1 MLVRLGVVA
10 CLFWLHFAY
19 ATTLKI
25 INIVPFGSSSVK
37 ILFNQEVKK
46 FKEVSLKNFKSYLE
60 LEAILTI
67 PKKHY
72 QFSKQSSITIAQFSP
87 KLARVV
93 ISHAPKMTYE
103 VKILKDKLYVSI
115 VEKKPLVRHQ
125 MAPKPPKHHAL
136 KHPTPKPAP
145 KSIKKEAKEKTPIK
159 HAHSKHAHSPL
170 NERSA
175 KKEIPKKEIPKKE
188 ILKKEILK
196 KEILKKE
203 IPKKE
208 ILKKEIP
215 KKEILK
221 KEIPKKE
228 IPKKEILKKEILKK
242 EILKKEILKKEIP
255 KKEILKKEIPKK
267 EILKKEIPKK
277 EIPKKEILKKEIP
290 KKEILKK
297 EILKK
302 EILKKEIPK
311 KEILKKEIPKKE
323 AENESK
329 NQVFIAEKN
338 DTFIKTKRK
347 KHKKIVLDA
356 GHGGKDCGA
365 MSANLVCEKDIVLEV
380 VKFLHKELKKRG
392 YSVLLTR
399 DKDIYID
406 LVGRT
411 ELANRKSADLFISV
425 HANSIPKHSTSNAHG
440 IETYFLSTARSER
453 ARKVAEQENKDDV
466 NLMDYFSKSLL
477 LNSLNT
483 QRLIVS
489 NKLAIDVQYGMLQS
503 IRKNYPDV
511 VDGGVR
517 EGPFWVLAGALM
529 PSILIEIGYNSHAI
543 ESKRIQSKPYQKILA
558 KGIADG
564 IDSFFSKND

>member
-37 ILFNQEVKK
+37 ISFNQEIKK
-46 FKEVSLKNFKSYLE
+46 LKEVSLKNFKSYLE

-93 ISHAPKMTYE
+93 ISHASKMTYE

-115 VEKKPLVRHQ
+115 VEKKPLIRHKI
-125 MAPKPPKHHAL
+125 APKPPKHQTL
-136 KHPTPKPAP
+136 KHPTPKPTP
-145 KSIKKEAKEKTPIK
+145 KSIKKEAKEKTPTK

-188 ILKKEILK
+188 I
-196 KEILKKE
+196 
-203 IPKKE
+203 
-208 ILKKEIP
+208 
-215 KKEILK
+215 
-221 KEIPKKE
+221 
-228 IPKKEILKKEILKK
+228 
-242 EILKKEILKKEIP
+242 
-255 KKEILKKEIPKK
+255 
-267 EILKKEIPKK
+267 
-277 EIPKKEILKKEIP
+277 
-290 KKEILKK
+290 
-297 EILKK
+297 
-302 EILKKEIPK
+302 
-311 KEILKKEIPKKE
+311 PKKE

-338 DTFIKTKRK
+338 DAFIKTKRK

-380 VKFLHKELKKRG
+380 VKFLYKELKTRG

-406 LVGRT
+406 LVART
-411 ELANRKSADLFISV
+411 ELANKKSADLFISV
-425 HANSIPKHSTSNAHG
+425 HANSIPKRSTSNAHG

-503 IRKNYPDV
+503 VRKNYPDV

>member
-1 MLVRLGVVA
+1 MRLGVVA

-37 ILFNQEVKK
+37 ISFNQEIKK

-125 MAPKPPKHHAL
+125 MAPKPPKHQTL
-136 KHPTPKPAP
+136 KHPTPKP
-145 KSIKKEAKEKTPIK
+145 IKKEAKEAKEKTPIK
-159 HAHSKHAHSPL
+159 HAHSKHAHSQW

-175 KKEIPKKEIPKKE
+175 
-188 ILKKEILK
+188 
-196 KEILKKE
+196 
-203 IPKKE
+203 
-208 ILKKEIP
+208 
-215 KKEILK
+215 
-221 KEIPKKE
+221 
-228 IPKKEILKKEILKK
+228 
-242 EILKKEILKKEIP
+242 
-255 KKEILKKEIPKK
+255 
-267 EILKKEIPKK
+267 
-277 EIPKKEILKKEIP
+277 
-290 KKEILKK
+290 
-297 EILKK
+297 
-302 EILKKEIPK
+302 
-311 KEILKKEIPKKE
+311 KKEIPKKE

-338 DTFIKTKRK
+338 DAFIKTKRK

-406 LVGRT
+406 LVART

-425 HANSIPKHSTSNAHG
+425 HANSIPKRSTSNAHG

-453 ARKVAEQENKDDV
+453 ARKVAEQENKDNV

>member
-10 CLFWLHFAY
+10 CLLWLHFAY

-37 ILFNQEVKK
+37 ISFNQEVKK
-46 FKEVSLKNFKSYLE
+46 FKEVPLKNFKSYLE

-103 VKILKDKLYVSI
+103 VKILKDKIYVSI
-115 VEKKPLVRHQ
+115 VEKKPLSRHQ
-125 MAPKPPKHHAL
+125 MTPKPPKHHAL
-136 KHPTPKPAP
+136 KHQTLKPAP
-145 KSIKKEAKEKTPIK
+145 KPIKKEAKKSQETKEKTPTK

-170 NERSA
+170 NERST
-175 KKEIPKKEIPKKE
+175 
-188 ILKKEILK
+188 
-196 KEILKKE
+196 
-203 IPKKE
+203 
-208 ILKKEIP
+208 
-215 KKEILK
+215 
-221 KEIPKKE
+221 
-228 IPKKEILKKEILKK
+228 
-242 EILKKEILKKEIP
+242 
-255 KKEILKKEIPKK
+255 
-267 EILKKEIPKK
+267 
-277 EIPKKEILKKEIP
+277 
-290 KKEILKK
+290 
-297 EILKK
+297 
-302 EILKKEIPK
+302 
-311 KEILKKEIPKKE
+311 KKEIPKKE

-406 LVGRT
+406 LVART
-411 ELANRKSADLFISV
+411 ELANKKGADLFISV

-503 IRKNYPDV
+503 VRKNYPDV

>member
-10 CLFWLHFAY
+10 CLFWLHFAC

-25 INIVPFGSSSVK
+25 TNIVPFGSSSVK
-37 ILFNQEVKK
+37 VVFNQEIKK

-60 LEAILTI
+60 LEAVLTI

-93 ISHAPKMTYE
+93 ISHASKMTYE

-125 MAPKPPKHHAL
+125 MVPKPPKHYAL
-136 KHPTPKPAP
+136 KHHTPKSTP
-145 KSIKKEAKEKTPIK
+145 KSIKKEAKEKTPTK
-159 HAHSKHAHSPL
+159 HVRSKHTHYQL

-175 KKEIPKKEIPKKE
+175 
-188 ILKKEILK
+188 
-196 KEILKKE
+196 
-203 IPKKE
+203 
-208 ILKKEIP
+208 
-215 KKEILK
+215 
-221 KEIPKKE
+221 
-228 IPKKEILKKEILKK
+228 
-242 EILKKEILKKEIP
+242 
-255 KKEILKKEIPKK
+255 
-267 EILKKEIPKK
+267 
-277 EIPKKEILKKEIP
+277 
-290 KKEILKK
+290 
-297 EILKK
+297 
-302 EILKKEIPK
+302 
-311 KEILKKEIPKKE
+311 KKEIPKKE

-338 DTFIKTKRK
+338 DAFIKTKRK

-411 ELANRKSADLFISV
+411 ELANKKSADLFISV
-425 HANSIPKHSTSNAHG
+425 HANSIPKRSTSNAHG

>member
-10 CLFWLHFAY
+10 CLLWLHFAY

-25 INIVPFGSSSVK
+25 TNIVPFGSSSVK
-37 ILFNQEVKK
+37 MVFNQEIKK
-46 FKEVSLKNFKSYLE
+46 FKEVPLKNFKSYLE

-72 QFSKQSSITIAQFSP
+72 QFSKQSFITIAQFSP

-93 ISHAPKMTYE
+93 IGYAPKMTYE

-115 VEKKPLVRHQ
+115 VEKKPLIRHQ
-125 MAPKPPKHHAL
+125 MVLKPPKHHAL
-136 KHPTPKPAP
+136 KHTTPKPTPKP
-145 KSIKKEAKEKTPIK
+145 IKKETKEAKETKEKTPTK
-159 HAHSKHAHSPL
+159 HAHSKQTRSPL
-170 NERSA
+170 NERST
-175 KKEIPKKEIPKKE
+175 
-188 ILKKEILK
+188 
-196 KEILKKE
+196 
-203 IPKKE
+203 
-208 ILKKEIP
+208 
-215 KKEILK
+215 
-221 KEIPKKE
+221 
-228 IPKKEILKKEILKK
+228 
-242 EILKKEILKKEIP
+242 
-255 KKEILKKEIPKK
+255 
-267 EILKKEIPKK
+267 
-277 EIPKKEILKKEIP
+277 
-290 KKEILKK
+290 
-297 EILKK
+297 
-302 EILKKEIPK
+302 
-311 KEILKKEIPKKE
+311 KKEIPKKE

-406 LVGRT
+406 LVART
-411 ELANRKSADLFISV
+411 ELANKKGADLFISV
-425 HANSIPKHSTSNAHG
+425 HANSIPKRSTSNAHG

-466 NLMDYFSKSLL
+466 NLMDYFSKSLF

-503 IRKNYPDV
+503 VRKNYPDV

>member
-1 MLVRLGVVA
+1 M
-10 CLFWLHFAY
+10 HFAY

-37 ILFNQEVKK
+37 ISFNQEIKK

-87 KLARVV
+87 TLARVV

-115 VEKKPLVRHQ
+115 VEKKPLTRHQ
-125 MAPKPPKHHAL
+125 MAPKHQTPKHQAP
-136 KHPTPKPAP
+136 KHQTPKHQAPKPAP
-145 KSIKKEAKEKTPIK
+145 KPIKKEVKEIKEKTPTK
-159 HAHSKHAHSPL
+159 HAHSKHVHSQW

-188 ILKKEILK
+188 I
-196 KEILKKE
+196 
-203 IPKKE
+203 
-208 ILKKEIP
+208 
-215 KKEILK
+215 
-221 KEIPKKE
+221 PKKE
-228 IPKKEILKKEILKK
+228 IP
-242 EILKKEILKKEIP
+242 
-255 KKEILKKEIPKK
+255 
-267 EILKKEIPKK
+267 
-277 EIPKKEILKKEIP
+277 
-290 KKEILKK
+290 
-297 EILKK
+297 
-302 EILKKEIPK
+302 
-311 KEILKKEIPKKE
+311 KKEIPKKE

-338 DTFIKTKRK
+338 DAFIKTKRK

-406 LVGRT
+406 LVART
-411 ELANRKSADLFISV
+411 ELANKKSADLFISV
-425 HANSIPKHSTSNAHG
+425 HANSIPKRSTSNAHG

-466 NLMDYFSKSLL
+466 NLMDYFSKSLF

-503 IRKNYPDV
+503 VRKNYPDV

>member
-25 INIVPFGSSSVK
+25 ISIVPFGSSSVK
-37 ILFNQEVKK
+37 ILFNQEIKK

-72 QFSKQSSITIAQFSP
+72 QFSKQSFITIAQFSP

-93 ISHAPKMTYE
+93 IGYAPNMTYE

-115 VEKKPLVRHQ
+115 VEKKPLIRHQ
-125 MAPKPPKHHAL
+125 MALKPPKHHAL
-136 KHPTPKPAP
+136 KHTTPKPAHKP
-145 KSIKKEAKEKTPIK
+145 IKKEAKKVKEKTPTK
-159 HAHSKHAHSPL
+159 HAHSKHTHSPL
-170 NERSA
+170 NERST
-175 KKEIPKKEIPKKE
+175 KKEIP
-188 ILKKEILK
+188 
-196 KEILKKE
+196 
-203 IPKKE
+203 
-208 ILKKEIP
+208 
-215 KKEILK
+215 
-221 KEIPKKE
+221 
-228 IPKKEILKKEILKK
+228 
-242 EILKKEILKKEIP
+242 
-255 KKEILKKEIPKK
+255 
-267 EILKKEIPKK
+267 
-277 EIPKKEILKKEIP
+277 
-290 KKEILKK
+290 
-297 EILKK
+297 
-302 EILKKEIPK
+302 
-311 KEILKKEIPKKE
+311 KKEIPKKE

-338 DTFIKTKRK
+338 DAFIKTKRK

-406 LVGRT
+406 LVART

-466 NLMDYFSKSLL
+466 NLMDYFSKSLF

>member
-25 INIVPFGSSSVK
+25 TNIVPFGSSNVK

-46 FKEVSLKNFKSYLE
+46 FKEVPLKNFKSYLE

-115 VEKKPLVRHQ
+115 VEKKPLIRHQ
-125 MAPKPPKHHAL
+125 MALKPPKHHAF
-136 KHPTPKPAP
+136 KHTTPKPTPKP
-145 KSIKKEAKEKTPIK
+145 IKKEAKKSKDTKEKTPIK

-175 KKEIPKKEIPKKE
+175 KKEIPKKE
-188 ILKKEILK
+188 
-196 KEILKKE
+196 
-203 IPKKE
+203 
-208 ILKKEIP
+208 
-215 KKEILK
+215 
-221 KEIPKKE
+221 
-228 IPKKEILKKEILKK
+228 
-242 EILKKEILKKEIP
+242 
-255 KKEILKKEIPKK
+255 
-267 EILKKEIPKK
+267 
-277 EIPKKEILKKEIP
+277 
-290 KKEILKK
+290 
-297 EILKK
+297 
-302 EILKKEIPK
+302 
-311 KEILKKEIPKKE
+311 

-329 NQVFIAEKN
+329 NQVLIAEKN
-338 DTFIKTKRK
+338 DTLIKTKRK

-406 LVGRT
+406 LVART

>member
-115 VEKKPLVRHQ
+115 VEKKPLNKHQ
-125 MAPKPPKHHAL
+125 MAPNPPKHHAL

-175 KKEIPKKEIPKKE
+175 KKEI
-188 ILKKEILK
+188 L
-196 KEILKKE
+196 
-203 IPKKE
+203 
-208 ILKKEIP
+208 
-215 KKEILK
+215 
-221 KEIPKKE
+221 
-228 IPKKEILKKEILKK
+228 
-242 EILKKEILKKEIP
+242 
-255 KKEILKKEIPKK
+255 
-267 EILKKEIPKK
+267 
-277 EIPKKEILKKEIP
+277 
-290 KKEILKK
+290 
-297 EILKK
+297 
-302 EILKKEIPK
+302 
-311 KEILKKEIPKKE
+311 KKE
-323 AENESK
+323 AENEGK

-338 DTFIKTKRK
+338 DAFIKTKHK

-406 LVGRT
+406 LVRRT

-425 HANSIPKHSTSNAHG
+425 HANSIPKRSTSNAHG

-543 ESKRIQSKPYQKILA
+543 ESRRIQSKPYQKILA

>member
-10 CLFWLHFAY
+10 CLFWLHFAC

-25 INIVPFGSSSVK
+25 TNIVPFGSSSVK

-46 FKEVSLKNFKSYLE
+46 FKEVPLKNFKSYLE

-72 QFSKQSSITIAQFSP
+72 QFSKQSFITIAQFSP

-93 ISHAPKMTYE
+93 IGYAPKMTYE
-103 VKILKDKLYVSI
+103 IKILKDKLYVSI

-125 MAPKPPKHHAL
+125 MALKHQAPKPPKHHAPKHHAL
-136 KHPTPKPAP
+136 KPDP
-145 KSIKKEAKEKTPIK
+145 KSIKKEAKEAKEKTPTK
-159 HAHSKHAHSPL
+159 HARSKHTHSQW

-175 KKEIPKKEIPKKE
+175 
-188 ILKKEILK
+188 
-196 KEILKKE
+196 
-203 IPKKE
+203 
-208 ILKKEIP
+208 
-215 KKEILK
+215 
-221 KEIPKKE
+221 
-228 IPKKEILKKEILKK
+228 
-242 EILKKEILKKEIP
+242 
-255 KKEILKKEIPKK
+255 
-267 EILKKEIPKK
+267 
-277 EIPKKEILKKEIP
+277 
-290 KKEILKK
+290 
-297 EILKK
+297 
-302 EILKKEIPK
+302 
-311 KEILKKEIPKKE
+311 KKEIPKKE

-406 LVGRT
+406 LVART
-411 ELANRKSADLFISV
+411 ELANKKGADLFISV
-425 HANSIPKHSTSNAHG
+425 HANSIPKRSTSNAHG

-483 QRLIVS
+483 QRLIIS

>member
-25 INIVPFGSSSVK
+25 TNIVPFGSSSVK
-37 ILFNQEVKK
+37 MVFNQEIKK
-46 FKEVSLKNFKSYLE
+46 FKEVPLKNFKSYLE

-72 QFSKQSSITIAQFSP
+72 QFSKQSFITIAQFSP

-93 ISHAPKMTYE
+93 ISYAPKMTYE

-115 VEKKPLVRHQ
+115 VEKKPLIRHQ
-125 MAPKPPKHHAL
+125 MTPKPPKHHIL
-136 KHPTPKPAP
+136 KHQTPKPTPKP
-145 KSIKKEAKEKTPIK
+145 IKKEAKKSKETKEKTPIK
-159 HAHSKHAHSPL
+159 HARSKHAHSPL

-175 KKEIPKKEIPKKE
+175 KKEIPKKE
-188 ILKKEILK
+188 
-196 KEILKKE
+196 
-203 IPKKE
+203 
-208 ILKKEIP
+208 
-215 KKEILK
+215 
-221 KEIPKKE
+221 
-228 IPKKEILKKEILKK
+228 
-242 EILKKEILKKEIP
+242 
-255 KKEILKKEIPKK
+255 
-267 EILKKEIPKK
+267 
-277 EIPKKEILKKEIP
+277 
-290 KKEILKK
+290 
-297 EILKK
+297 
-302 EILKKEIPK
+302 
-311 KEILKKEIPKKE
+311 

-329 NQVFIAEKN
+329 NQVFIIEKN

-406 LVGRT
+406 LVART
-411 ELANRKSADLFISV
+411 ELANKKSADLFISV
-425 HANSIPKHSTSNAHG
+425 HANSIPKRSTSNAHG

-466 NLMDYFSKSLL
+466 NLMDYFSKSLF

-503 IRKNYPDV
+503 VRKNYPDV

>member
-10 CLFWLHFAY
+10 CLFWLHFAC

-25 INIVPFGSSSVK
+25 TNIVPFGSSSVK
-37 ILFNQEVKK
+37 VVFNQEIKK

-72 QFSKQSSITIAQFSP
+72 QFSKQSFITIAQFSP

-93 ISHAPKMTYE
+93 IGYAPKMTYE
-103 VKILKDKLYVSI
+103 IKTLKDKLYISI
-115 VEKKPLVRHQ
+115 VEKKPLIRHQ
-125 MAPKPPKHHAL
+125 MVLKPPKHHAL
-136 KHPTPKPAP
+136 KHTTPKPTPKP
-145 KSIKKEAKEKTPIK
+145 IKKEAKKSKETKEKTLIK
-159 HAHSKHAHSPL
+159 HVHSKHAHSPL

-188 ILKKEILK
+188 
-196 KEILKKE
+196 
-203 IPKKE
+203 
-208 ILKKEIP
+208 
-215 KKEILK
+215 
-221 KEIPKKE
+221 
-228 IPKKEILKKEILKK
+228 
-242 EILKKEILKKEIP
+242 
-255 KKEILKKEIPKK
+255 
-267 EILKKEIPKK
+267 
-277 EIPKKEILKKEIP
+277 
-290 KKEILKK
+290 
-297 EILKK
+297 
-302 EILKKEIPK
+302 
-311 KEILKKEIPKKE
+311 

-338 DTFIKTKRK
+338 DTSIKTKRK

-406 LVGRT
+406 LVART
-411 ELANRKSADLFISV
+411 ELANKKSADLFISV

>member
-10 CLFWLHFAY
+10 CLFWLHFAC

-25 INIVPFGSSSVK
+25 INVVPFGSSSVK
-37 ILFNQEVKK
+37 ISFNQEVKT

-125 MAPKPPKHHAL
+125 MVPKPPKHHAL
-136 KHPTPKPAP
+136 KHPTPKPTP
-145 KSIKKEAKEKTPIK
+145 KSIKKEAKEKTPTK
-159 HAHSKHAHSPL
+159 HARSKHAHSQW
-170 NERSA
+170 NERST
-175 KKEIPKKEIPKKE
+175 
-188 ILKKEILK
+188 
-196 KEILKKE
+196 
-203 IPKKE
+203 
-208 ILKKEIP
+208 
-215 KKEILK
+215 
-221 KEIPKKE
+221 
-228 IPKKEILKKEILKK
+228 
-242 EILKKEILKKEIP
+242 
-255 KKEILKKEIPKK
+255 
-267 EILKKEIPKK
+267 
-277 EIPKKEILKKEIP
+277 
-290 KKEILKK
+290 
-297 EILKK
+297 
-302 EILKKEIPK
+302 
-311 KEILKKEIPKKE
+311 KKEIPKKE

-329 NQVFIAEKN
+329 NPIFIAEKN
-338 DTFIKTKRK
+338 DAFIKTKRK

-406 LVGRT
+406 LVART

-425 HANSIPKHSTSNAHG
+425 HANSIPKRSTSNAHG

-503 IRKNYPDV
+503 VRKNYPDV

>member
-37 ILFNQEVKK
+37 ISFNQEVKK

-93 ISHAPKMTYE
+93 ISYAPKMTYE
-103 VKILKDKLYVSI
+103 IKILKDKLYVSI

-125 MAPKPPKHHAL
+125 MAPNPPKHHAL
-136 KHPTPKPAP
+136 KHPTPKPTP
-145 KSIKKEAKEKTPIK
+145 KSIKKEAKEAKEKTPIK
-159 HAHSKHAHSPL
+159 HARSKHAHSPL
-170 NERSA
+170 NETSA
-175 KKEIPKKEIPKKE
+175 KKE
-188 ILKKEILK
+188 ILKKEIL
-196 KEILKKE
+196 
-203 IPKKE
+203 
-208 ILKKEIP
+208 
-215 KKEILK
+215 
-221 KEIPKKE
+221 
-228 IPKKEILKKEILKK
+228 
-242 EILKKEILKKEIP
+242 
-255 KKEILKKEIPKK
+255 
-267 EILKKEIPKK
+267 
-277 EIPKKEILKKEIP
+277 
-290 KKEILKK
+290 
-297 EILKK
+297 
-302 EILKKEIPK
+302 
-311 KEILKKEIPKKE
+311 KKE

-338 DTFIKTKRK
+338 DASIKTKRK

-406 LVGRT
+406 LVART
-411 ELANRKSADLFISV
+411 ELANKKSADLFISV
-425 HANSIPKHSTSNAHG
+425 HANSIPKRSTSNAHG

>member
-1 MLVRLGVVA
+1 M
-10 CLFWLHFAY
+10 HFAC

-37 ILFNQEVKK
+37 ISFNQEIKK

-93 ISHAPKMTYE
+93 ISHASKMTYE

-115 VEKKPLVRHQ
+115 VEKKPLIRHQ
-125 MAPKPPKHHAL
+125 MVLKPPKHHAL
-136 KHPTPKPAP
+136 KHTMPKPTPKP
-145 KSIKKEAKEKTPIK
+145 IKKEAKKSKETKKKTPIK
-159 HAHSKHAHSPL
+159 HARSKHAHSPL
-170 NERSA
+170 NERNA
-175 KKEIPKKEIPKKE
+175 KKE
-188 ILKKEILK
+188 ILKKE
-196 KEILKKE
+196 
-203 IPKKE
+203 
-208 ILKKEIP
+208 
-215 KKEILK
+215 
-221 KEIPKKE
+221 
-228 IPKKEILKKEILKK
+228 
-242 EILKKEILKKEIP
+242 
-255 KKEILKKEIPKK
+255 
-267 EILKKEIPKK
+267 
-277 EIPKKEILKKEIP
+277 
-290 KKEILKK
+290 
-297 EILKK
+297 
-302 EILKKEIPK
+302 
-311 KEILKKEIPKKE
+311 
-323 AENESK
+323 AENEGK

-338 DTFIKTKRK
+338 DAFSKTKRK

-406 LVGRT
+406 LVART
-411 ELANRKSADLFISV
+411 ELANKKSADLFISV
-425 HANSIPKHSTSNAHG
+425 HANSIPKRSTSNAHG

>member
-37 ILFNQEVKK
+37 ISFNQEIKK

-72 QFSKQSSITIAQFSP
+72 QFSKQSSITIVQFNP

-115 VEKKPLVRHQ
+115 VEKKPLIRHQ
-125 MAPKPPKHHAL
+125 MVPKPPKHRTL

-145 KSIKKEAKEKTPIK
+145 KSIKKEIKEVKEKTPTK
-159 HAHSKHAHSPL
+159 HAHSKHAHSQL

-175 KKEIPKKEIPKKE
+175 KKEIPKKE
-188 ILKKEILK
+188 
-196 KEILKKE
+196 
-203 IPKKE
+203 
-208 ILKKEIP
+208 
-215 KKEILK
+215 
-221 KEIPKKE
+221 
-228 IPKKEILKKEILKK
+228 
-242 EILKKEILKKEIP
+242 
-255 KKEILKKEIPKK
+255 
-267 EILKKEIPKK
+267 
-277 EIPKKEILKKEIP
+277 
-290 KKEILKK
+290 
-297 EILKK
+297 
-302 EILKKEIPK
+302 
-311 KEILKKEIPKKE
+311 
-323 AENESK
+323 AENEGK

-406 LVGRT
+406 LVART
-411 ELANRKSADLFISV
+411 ELANKKSADLFISV
-425 HANSIPKHSTSNAHG
+425 HANSIPKRSTSNAHG

-483 QRLIVS
+483 QRLIIS

>member
-37 ILFNQEVKK
+37 ISFNQEIKK

-72 QFSKQSSITIAQFSP
+72 QFSKQSFITIAQFSP

-115 VEKKPLVRHQ
+115 VEKKPLTRHQ
-125 MAPKPPKHHAL
+125 MAPKPPKHRTL

-145 KSIKKEAKEKTPIK
+145 KSIKKEAKEIKEKTPTK
-159 HAHSKHAHSPL
+159 HARSKHAHSQL

-175 KKEIPKKEIPKKE
+175 
-188 ILKKEILK
+188 
-196 KEILKKE
+196 
-203 IPKKE
+203 
-208 ILKKEIP
+208 
-215 KKEILK
+215 
-221 KEIPKKE
+221 
-228 IPKKEILKKEILKK
+228 
-242 EILKKEILKKEIP
+242 
-255 KKEILKKEIPKK
+255 
-267 EILKKEIPKK
+267 
-277 EIPKKEILKKEIP
+277 
-290 KKEILKK
+290 
-297 EILKK
+297 
-302 EILKKEIPK
+302 
-311 KEILKKEIPKKE
+311 KKEIPKKE

-338 DTFIKTKRK
+338 DAFIKTKRK

-406 LVGRT
+406 LVART
-411 ELANRKSADLFISV
+411 ELANKKSADLFISV
-425 HANSIPKHSTSNAHG
+425 HANSIPKRSTSNAHG

-453 ARKVAEQENKDDV
+453 ARKVAEQENKDNV

>member
-25 INIVPFGSSSVK
+25 TNIVPFGSSSVK
-37 ILFNQEVKK
+37 ILFNQEIKK
-46 FKEVSLKNFKSYLE
+46 FKEVPLKNFKSYLE
-60 LEAILTI
+60 LEAVLTI

-72 QFSKQSSITIAQFSP
+72 QFSKQSFITIAQFSP

-93 ISHAPKMTYE
+93 IGYAPKMTYE
-103 VKILKDKLYVSI
+103 IKILKNKLYISI
-115 VEKKPLVRHQ
+115 VEKKPLIRHQ
-125 MAPKPPKHHAL
+125 MALKPPKHHAL
-136 KHPTPKPAP
+136 KHTTPKPTPKP
-145 KSIKKEAKEKTPIK
+145 IKKEAKKSKETKEKTPIK
-159 HAHSKHAHSPL
+159 HAHSKHAHSLL

-175 KKEIPKKEIPKKE
+175 KKEIPKKEIP
-188 ILKKEILK
+188 
-196 KEILKKE
+196 
-203 IPKKE
+203 
-208 ILKKEIP
+208 
-215 KKEILK
+215 
-221 KEIPKKE
+221 
-228 IPKKEILKKEILKK
+228 
-242 EILKKEILKKEIP
+242 
-255 KKEILKKEIPKK
+255 
-267 EILKKEIPKK
+267 
-277 EIPKKEILKKEIP
+277 
-290 KKEILKK
+290 
-297 EILKK
+297 
-302 EILKKEIPK
+302 
-311 KEILKKEIPKKE
+311 KKEIPKKE

-406 LVGRT
+406 LVART
-411 ELANRKSADLFISV
+411 ELANKKGADLFISV
-425 HANSIPKHSTSNAHG
+425 HANSIPKRSTSNAHG

-466 NLMDYFSKSLL
+466 NLMDYFSKSLF

-503 IRKNYPDV
+503 VRKNYPDV

>member
-25 INIVPFGSSSVK
+25 TNIVPFGSSSVK
-37 ILFNQEVKK
+37 MVFNQEIKK
-46 FKEVSLKNFKSYLE
+46 FKEVPLKNFKSYLE

-72 QFSKQSSITIAQFSP
+72 QFSKQSFITIAQFSP

-93 ISHAPKMTYE
+93 IGYDPKMTYE

-115 VEKKPLVRHQ
+115 MEKKPLIRHQ
-125 MAPKPPKHHAL
+125 MTPKPPKHHAL
-136 KHPTPKPAP
+136 KHQTPKPTPKP
-145 KSIKKEAKEKTPIK
+145 T
-159 HAHSKHAHSPL
+159 KHAHSPL
-170 NERSA
+170 NERST
-175 KKEIPKKEIPKKE
+175 
-188 ILKKEILK
+188 
-196 KEILKKE
+196 
-203 IPKKE
+203 
-208 ILKKEIP
+208 
-215 KKEILK
+215 
-221 KEIPKKE
+221 
-228 IPKKEILKKEILKK
+228 
-242 EILKKEILKKEIP
+242 
-255 KKEILKKEIPKK
+255 
-267 EILKKEIPKK
+267 
-277 EIPKKEILKKEIP
+277 
-290 KKEILKK
+290 
-297 EILKK
+297 
-302 EILKKEIPK
+302 
-311 KEILKKEIPKKE
+311 KKEIPKKE

-329 NQVFIAEKN
+329 NQIFIAEKN
-338 DTFIKTKRK
+338 DTWIKTKRK

-406 LVGRT
+406 LVART
-411 ELANRKSADLFISV
+411 ELANKKSADLFISV

-466 NLMDYFSKSLL
+466 NLMDYFSKSLF

-503 IRKNYPDV
+503 VRKNYPDV

>member
-10 CLFWLHFAY
+10 CLFWLHYAY

-25 INIVPFGSSSVK
+25 TNIVPFGSSSVK
-37 ILFNQEVKK
+37 MVFNQEVKK

-72 QFSKQSSITIAQFSP
+72 QFSKQSFITIAQFSP

-93 ISHAPKMTYE
+93 IGYAPKMTYE
-103 VKILKDKLYVSI
+103 VKILKDKLYISI
-115 VEKKPLVRHQ
+115 VEKKPLARHQ
-125 MAPKPPKHHAL
+125 ITPKPPKHHAL
-136 KHPTPKPAP
+136 KHQVPKPTPKP
-145 KSIKKEAKEKTPIK
+145 IKKEAKKTKEKTPTK

-175 KKEIPKKEIPKKE
+175 KKEIPKKE
-188 ILKKEILK
+188 
-196 KEILKKE
+196 
-203 IPKKE
+203 
-208 ILKKEIP
+208 
-215 KKEILK
+215 
-221 KEIPKKE
+221 
-228 IPKKEILKKEILKK
+228 
-242 EILKKEILKKEIP
+242 
-255 KKEILKKEIPKK
+255 
-267 EILKKEIPKK
+267 
-277 EIPKKEILKKEIP
+277 
-290 KKEILKK
+290 
-297 EILKK
+297 
-302 EILKKEIPK
+302 
-311 KEILKKEIPKKE
+311 

-329 NQVFIAEKN
+329 NQIFIAEKN
-338 DTFIKTKRK
+338 DTWIKTKRK

-365 MSANLVCEKDIVLEV
+365 MSTNLVCEKDIVLEV

-406 LVGRT
+406 LVART
-411 ELANRKSADLFISV
+411 ELANKKSADLFISV
-425 HANSIPKHSTSNAHG
+425 HANSIPKRSTSNAHG

-466 NLMDYFSKSLL
+466 NLMDYFSKSLF

-503 IRKNYPDV
+503 VRKNYPDV

>member
-37 ILFNQEVKK
+37 MVFNQEIKK
-46 FKEVSLKNFKSYLE
+46 FKEVPLKNFKSYLE
-60 LEAILTI
+60 LEAVLTI

-72 QFSKQSSITIAQFSP
+72 QFSKQSFITIAQFSP

-93 ISHAPKMTYE
+93 IGYAPKMTYE
-103 VKILKDKLYVSI
+103 VKILKNKLYVSI
-115 VEKKPLVRHQ
+115 VEKKPLIRHQ
-125 MAPKPPKHHAL
+125 MVLKPLKHHVL
-136 KHPTPKPAP
+136 KHQTPKPAP
-145 KSIKKEAKEKTPIK
+145 KSIKKETKEKTPIK

-175 KKEIPKKEIPKKE
+175 
-188 ILKKEILK
+188 
-196 KEILKKE
+196 
-203 IPKKE
+203 
-208 ILKKEIP
+208 
-215 KKEILK
+215 
-221 KEIPKKE
+221 
-228 IPKKEILKKEILKK
+228 
-242 EILKKEILKKEIP
+242 
-255 KKEILKKEIPKK
+255 
-267 EILKKEIPKK
+267 
-277 EIPKKEILKKEIP
+277 
-290 KKEILKK
+290 
-297 EILKK
+297 
-302 EILKKEIPK
+302 
-311 KEILKKEIPKKE
+311 KKEIPKKE

-425 HANSIPKHSTSNAHG
+425 HANSIPKRSTSNAHG

-453 ARKVAEQENKDDV
+453 ARKVAEQENRDDV

-503 IRKNYPDV
+503 VRKNYPDV

>member
-1 MLVRLGVVA
+1 M
-10 CLFWLHFAY
+10 HFAC

-37 ILFNQEVKK
+37 ISFNQEIKK

-115 VEKKPLVRHQ
+115 VEKKPLIRHQ
-125 MAPKPPKHHAL
+125 MAPKPPKHYAL

-145 KSIKKEAKEKTPIK
+145 KSIKKEAKEAKNKTPTK
-159 HAHSKHAHSPL
+159 HAHSKHTHSQW

-188 ILKKEILK
+188 I
-196 KEILKKE
+196 
-203 IPKKE
+203 P
-208 ILKKEIP
+208 
-215 KKEILK
+215 K

-228 IPKKEILKKEILKK
+228 IPKKEI
-242 EILKKEILKKEIP
+242 P
-255 KKEILKKEIPKK
+255 
-267 EILKKEIPKK
+267 
-277 EIPKKEILKKEIP
+277 
-290 KKEILKK
+290 
-297 EILKK
+297 
-302 EILKKEIPK
+302 
-311 KEILKKEIPKKE
+311 KKEIPKKE

-338 DTFIKTKRK
+338 DAFIKTKRK

-406 LVGRT
+406 LVART
-411 ELANRKSADLFISV
+411 ELANKKSADLFISV
-425 HANSIPKHSTSNAHG
+425 HANSIPKRSTSNAHG

-453 ARKVAEQENKDDV
+453 ARKVAEQENKDNV
-466 NLMDYFSKSLL
+466 NLMDYFSKSLF

-503 IRKNYPDV
+503 VRKNYPDV

>member
-10 CLFWLHFAY
+10 CLLWLHFAY

-25 INIVPFGSSSVK
+25 TNIVPFGSSSVK
-37 ILFNQEVKK
+37 ILFNQEIKK
-46 FKEVSLKNFKSYLE
+46 FKEVPLKNFKSYLE
-60 LEAILTI
+60 LEAVLTI

-93 ISHAPKMTYE
+93 ISYAPKMTYE
-103 VKILKDKLYVSI
+103 VKILKDKLYISI
-115 VEKKPLVRHQ
+115 VEKKPLIRHQ
-125 MAPKPPKHHAL
+125 MVLKPPKHHAL
-136 KHPTPKPAP
+136 KHTTPKPAP
-145 KSIKKEAKEKTPIK
+145 KPIKKEAKKSKETKEKTPIK

-170 NERSA
+170 NEMSA
-175 KKEIPKKEIPKKE
+175 
-188 ILKKEILK
+188 
-196 KEILKKE
+196 
-203 IPKKE
+203 
-208 ILKKEIP
+208 
-215 KKEILK
+215 
-221 KEIPKKE
+221 
-228 IPKKEILKKEILKK
+228 
-242 EILKKEILKKEIP
+242 
-255 KKEILKKEIPKK
+255 
-267 EILKKEIPKK
+267 
-277 EIPKKEILKKEIP
+277 
-290 KKEILKK
+290 
-297 EILKK
+297 
-302 EILKKEIPK
+302 
-311 KEILKKEIPKKE
+311 KKEIPKKE

-380 VKFLHKELKKRG
+380 VKFLYKELKKRG

-406 LVGRT
+406 LVART

>member
-37 ILFNQEVKK
+37 ISFNQEIKK

-72 QFSKQSSITIAQFSP
+72 QFSKQSSITIAQFNP

-93 ISHAPKMTYE
+93 IGHAPKMTYE

-115 VEKKPLVRHQ
+115 VEKKPLAKHQ
-125 MAPKPPKHHAL
+125 MAPKPPKHHVL

-145 KSIKKEAKEKTPIK
+145 KSIKKEAKEIKEKTPTK
-159 HAHSKHAHSPL
+159 HVRSKHVHSQW

-175 KKEIPKKEIPKKE
+175 KKEIPKKE
-188 ILKKEILK
+188 
-196 KEILKKE
+196 
-203 IPKKE
+203 
-208 ILKKEIP
+208 
-215 KKEILK
+215 
-221 KEIPKKE
+221 
-228 IPKKEILKKEILKK
+228 
-242 EILKKEILKKEIP
+242 
-255 KKEILKKEIPKK
+255 
-267 EILKKEIPKK
+267 
-277 EIPKKEILKKEIP
+277 
-290 KKEILKK
+290 
-297 EILKK
+297 
-302 EILKKEIPK
+302 
-311 KEILKKEIPKKE
+311 
-323 AENESK
+323 AENEGK

-338 DTFIKTKRK
+338 DAFIKTKRK

-406 LVGRT
+406 LVART
-411 ELANRKSADLFISV
+411 ELANKKSADLFISV
-425 HANSIPKHSTSNAHG
+425 HANSIPKRSTSNAHG

-453 ARKVAEQENKDDV
+453 ARKVAEQENKDNV

>member
-37 ILFNQEVKK
+37 ISFNQEIKK

-115 VEKKPLVRHQ
+115 VEKKPLTRHQ
-125 MAPKPPKHHAL
+125 MAPKPPKHHALKHQTPHHAL

-145 KSIKKEAKEKTPIK
+145 KSIKKEAKEAKEKMPTK
-159 HAHSKHAHSPL
+159 HARSKHTHSQL

-175 KKEIPKKEIPKKE
+175 
-188 ILKKEILK
+188 
-196 KEILKKE
+196 
-203 IPKKE
+203 
-208 ILKKEIP
+208 
-215 KKEILK
+215 
-221 KEIPKKE
+221 
-228 IPKKEILKKEILKK
+228 
-242 EILKKEILKKEIP
+242 
-255 KKEILKKEIPKK
+255 
-267 EILKKEIPKK
+267 
-277 EIPKKEILKKEIP
+277 
-290 KKEILKK
+290 
-297 EILKK
+297 
-302 EILKKEIPK
+302 
-311 KEILKKEIPKKE
+311 KKEIPKKE

-338 DTFIKTKRK
+338 DAFIKTKRK

-406 LVGRT
+406 LVART
-411 ELANRKSADLFISV
+411 ELANKKSADLFISV
-425 HANSIPKHSTSNAHG
+425 HANSIPKRSTSNAHG

-483 QRLIVS
+483 QRLIIS

>member
-10 CLFWLHFAY
+10 CLLWLHFAY

-25 INIVPFGSSSVK
+25 TNIVPFGSSSVK
-37 ILFNQEVKK
+37 MVFNQEIKK
-46 FKEVSLKNFKSYLE
+46 FKEVPLKNFKSYLE

-72 QFSKQSSITIAQFSP
+72 QFSKQSFITIAQFSP

-93 ISHAPKMTYE
+93 IGYAPKMTYE
-103 VKILKDKLYVSI
+103 IKILKNKLYVSI
-115 VEKKPLVRHQ
+115 VEKKPLIRHQ
-125 MAPKPPKHHAL
+125 IAPKPPKHHAL
-136 KHPTPKPAP
+136 KHQKPKPAP
-145 KSIKKEAKEKTPIK
+145 KPIKKEAKKSKEAKEKTPTK
-159 HAHSKHAHSPL
+159 HARSKHTHSQL

-175 KKEIPKKEIPKKE
+175 KKEI
-188 ILKKEILK
+188 L
-196 KEILKKE
+196 
-203 IPKKE
+203 
-208 ILKKEIP
+208 
-215 KKEILK
+215 
-221 KEIPKKE
+221 
-228 IPKKEILKKEILKK
+228 
-242 EILKKEILKKEIP
+242 
-255 KKEILKKEIPKK
+255 
-267 EILKKEIPKK
+267 
-277 EIPKKEILKKEIP
+277 
-290 KKEILKK
+290 
-297 EILKK
+297 
-302 EILKKEIPK
+302 
-311 KEILKKEIPKKE
+311 KKE
-323 AENESK
+323 AENEGK

-338 DTFIKTKRK
+338 DASIKTKRK

-406 LVGRT
+406 LVART
-411 ELANRKSADLFISV
+411 ELANKKSADLFISV
-425 HANSIPKHSTSNAHG
+425 HANSIPKRSTSNAHG

-453 ARKVAEQENKDDV
+453 ARKVAEQENKDNV

>member
-1 MLVRLGVVA
+1 M
-10 CLFWLHFAY
+10 HFAY

-37 ILFNQEVKK
+37 ISFNQEIKK

-67 PKKHY
+67 PKKYY

-115 VEKKPLVRHQ
+115 VEKKPLTKHQ
-125 MAPKPPKHHAL
+125 MVPKPPKHHVL

-145 KSIKKEAKEKTPIK
+145 KSIKKEAKEIKEKTPTK
-159 HAHSKHAHSPL
+159 HARSKHTHSQL

-175 KKEIPKKEIPKKE
+175 KKEIPKKG
-188 ILKKEILK
+188 
-196 KEILKKE
+196 
-203 IPKKE
+203 
-208 ILKKEIP
+208 
-215 KKEILK
+215 
-221 KEIPKKE
+221 
-228 IPKKEILKKEILKK
+228 
-242 EILKKEILKKEIP
+242 
-255 KKEILKKEIPKK
+255 
-267 EILKKEIPKK
+267 
-277 EIPKKEILKKEIP
+277 
-290 KKEILKK
+290 
-297 EILKK
+297 
-302 EILKKEIPK
+302 
-311 KEILKKEIPKKE
+311 
-323 AENESK
+323 AENEGK

-338 DTFIKTKRK
+338 DAFIKNKRK

-406 LVGRT
+406 LVART
-411 ELANRKSADLFISV
+411 ELANKKSADLFISV
-425 HANSIPKHSTSNAHG
+425 HANSIPKRSTSNAHG

-453 ARKVAEQENKDDV
+453 ARKVAEQENKDNV

>member
-10 CLFWLHFAY
+10 CLLWLHFAY

-25 INIVPFGSSSVK
+25 TNIVPFGSSSVK
-37 ILFNQEVKK
+37 ILFNQEIKK
-46 FKEVSLKNFKSYLE
+46 FKEVPLKNFKSYLE
-60 LEAILTI
+60 LEAVLTI

-72 QFSKQSSITIAQFSP
+72 QFSKQSFITIAQFSP

-93 ISHAPKMTYE
+93 IGYAPKMTYE
-103 VKILKDKLYVSI
+103 IKILKDKLYVSI
-115 VEKKPLVRHQ
+115 VEKKPLSRHQ
-125 MAPKPPKHHAL
+125 MVLKPPKHHAL
-136 KHPTPKPAP
+136 KHTTPKPTPKP
-145 KSIKKEAKEKTPIK
+145 IKKEAKKSKETKEKTPIK
-159 HAHSKHAHSPL
+159 HARSKHAHSPL

-175 KKEIPKKEIPKKE
+175 
-188 ILKKEILK
+188 
-196 KEILKKE
+196 
-203 IPKKE
+203 
-208 ILKKEIP
+208 
-215 KKEILK
+215 
-221 KEIPKKE
+221 
-228 IPKKEILKKEILKK
+228 KKEILKKEILKK
-242 EILKKEILKKEIP
+242 EILKKEILKKE
-255 KKEILKKEIPKK
+255 
-267 EILKKEIPKK
+267 
-277 EIPKKEILKKEIP
+277 
-290 KKEILKK
+290 
-297 EILKK
+297 
-302 EILKKEIPK
+302 
-311 KEILKKEIPKKE
+311 
-323 AENESK
+323 AENEGK

-338 DTFIKTKRK
+338 ETLIKTKRK

-406 LVGRT
+406 LVART
-411 ELANRKSADLFISV
+411 ELANKKSADLFISV

-503 IRKNYPDV
+503 VRKNYPDV

>member
-10 CLFWLHFAY
+10 CLFWLHYAY

-25 INIVPFGSSSVK
+25 TNIVPFGSSSVK
-37 ILFNQEVKK
+37 MVFNQEIKK

-72 QFSKQSSITIAQFSP
+72 QFSKQSFITIAQFSP

-93 ISHAPKMTYE
+93 IGYAPKMTYE
-103 VKILKDKLYVSI
+103 VKILKDKLYISI
-115 VEKKPLVRHQ
+115 VEKKPLARHQ
-125 MAPKPPKHHAL
+125 MAPKHHAPKHQTP
-136 KHPTPKPAP
+136 KPTPKP
-145 KSIKKEAKEKTPIK
+145 IKKEAKEKTTK
-159 HAHSKHAHSPL
+159 HAHSKQTHSPL

-175 KKEIPKKEIPKKE
+175 KKEIPKKE
-188 ILKKEILK
+188 
-196 KEILKKE
+196 
-203 IPKKE
+203 
-208 ILKKEIP
+208 
-215 KKEILK
+215 
-221 KEIPKKE
+221 
-228 IPKKEILKKEILKK
+228 
-242 EILKKEILKKEIP
+242 
-255 KKEILKKEIPKK
+255 
-267 EILKKEIPKK
+267 
-277 EIPKKEILKKEIP
+277 
-290 KKEILKK
+290 
-297 EILKK
+297 
-302 EILKKEIPK
+302 
-311 KEILKKEIPKKE
+311 

-329 NQVFIAEKN
+329 NQIFIAEKN
-338 DTFIKTKRK
+338 DTWIKTKRK

-406 LVGRT
+406 LVART
-411 ELANRKSADLFISV
+411 ELANKKSADLFISV
-425 HANSIPKHSTSNAHG
+425 HANSIPKRSTSNAHG

-466 NLMDYFSKSLL
+466 NLMDYFSKSLF

-503 IRKNYPDV
+503 VRKNYPDV

>member
-10 CLFWLHFAY
+10 CLLWLHFAY

-25 INIVPFGSSSVK
+25 TNIVSFGSSSVK
-37 ILFNQEVKK
+37 IVFNQEVKK

-72 QFSKQSSITIAQFSP
+72 QFSKQSFITIAQFSP

-115 VEKKPLVRHQ
+115 VEKKPLIRHQ
-125 MAPKPPKHHAL
+125 MVLKPPKHHAL
-136 KHPTPKPAP
+136 KHQTPKPVP

-175 KKEIPKKEIPKKE
+175 KKEI
-188 ILKKEILK
+188 L
-196 KEILKKE
+196 
-203 IPKKE
+203 
-208 ILKKEIP
+208 
-215 KKEILK
+215 
-221 KEIPKKE
+221 
-228 IPKKEILKKEILKK
+228 KKEILKKEILKK
-242 EILKKEILKKEIP
+242 EILKKEILKKEI
-255 KKEILKKEIPKK
+255 
-267 EILKKEIPKK
+267 
-277 EIPKKEILKKEIP
+277 
-290 KKEILKK
+290 LKK
-297 EILKK
+297 EIL
-302 EILKKEIPK
+302 
-311 KEILKKEIPKKE
+311 KKE

-338 DTFIKTKRK
+338 DTLIKTKHK

-406 LVGRT
+406 LVART

-466 NLMDYFSKSLL
+466 NLMDYFSKSLF

>member
-37 ILFNQEVKK
+37 ISFNQEIKK
-46 FKEVSLKNFKSYLE
+46 FKEVPLKNFKSYLE

-103 VKILKDKLYVSI
+103 IKILKDKLYISI
-115 VEKKPLVRHQ
+115 VEKKPLIRHQ
-125 MAPKPPKHHAL
+125 MVLKPPKHHAL
-136 KHPTPKPAP
+136 KHTTPKPAP
-145 KSIKKEAKEKTPIK
+145 KPIKKEAKKSQEAKEKTPIK
-159 HAHSKHAHSPL
+159 HVHSKYVYPQW

-175 KKEIPKKEIPKKE
+175 
-188 ILKKEILK
+188 
-196 KEILKKE
+196 
-203 IPKKE
+203 
-208 ILKKEIP
+208 
-215 KKEILK
+215 
-221 KEIPKKE
+221 
-228 IPKKEILKKEILKK
+228 
-242 EILKKEILKKEIP
+242 
-255 KKEILKKEIPKK
+255 
-267 EILKKEIPKK
+267 
-277 EIPKKEILKKEIP
+277 
-290 KKEILKK
+290 
-297 EILKK
+297 
-302 EILKKEIPK
+302 
-311 KEILKKEIPKKE
+311 KKEIPKKE

-338 DTFIKTKRK
+338 DAFIKNKRK

-406 LVGRT
+406 LVRRT
-411 ELANRKSADLFISV
+411 ELANKKSADLFISV

>member
-10 CLFWLHFAY
+10 CLFWLHFAC

-25 INIVPFGSSSVK
+25 TNIVPFGSSSVK
-37 ILFNQEVKK
+37 IVFNQEVKK
-46 FKEVSLKNFKSYLE
+46 FKEVPLKNFKSYLE

-72 QFSKQSSITIAQFSP
+72 QFSKQSFITIAQFSP
-87 KLARVV
+87 KLVRVV
-93 ISHAPKMTYE
+93 IGYAPKMTYE
-103 VKILKDKLYVSI
+103 IKILKDKLYVSI
-115 VEKKPLVRHQ
+115 VEKKSLARHQ
-125 MAPKPPKHHAL
+125 MVPKPPKHHAL
-136 KHPTPKPAP
+136 KHQAPKPTP

-170 NERSA
+170 NERST
-175 KKEIPKKEIPKKE
+175 KKEIP
-188 ILKKEILK
+188 
-196 KEILKKE
+196 
-203 IPKKE
+203 
-208 ILKKEIP
+208 
-215 KKEILK
+215 
-221 KEIPKKE
+221 
-228 IPKKEILKKEILKK
+228 
-242 EILKKEILKKEIP
+242 
-255 KKEILKKEIPKK
+255 
-267 EILKKEIPKK
+267 
-277 EIPKKEILKKEIP
+277 
-290 KKEILKK
+290 
-297 EILKK
+297 
-302 EILKKEIPK
+302 
-311 KEILKKEIPKKE
+311 KKEIPKKE

-406 LVGRT
+406 LVART
-411 ELANRKSADLFISV
+411 ELANKKSADLFISV

-466 NLMDYFSKSLL
+466 NLMDYFSKSLF

-503 IRKNYPDV
+503 VRKNYPDV

>member
-10 CLFWLHFAY
+10 CLFWLHFAC

-115 VEKKPLVRHQ
+115 VEKKPLAKHQ

-136 KHPTPKPAP
+136 KHQAPKPAP

-188 ILKKEILK
+188 I
-196 KEILKKE
+196 
-203 IPKKE
+203 P
-208 ILKKEIP
+208 
-215 KKEILK
+215 K

-228 IPKKEILKKEILKK
+228 IPKKEI
-242 EILKKEILKKEIP
+242 
-255 KKEILKKEIPKK
+255 
-267 EILKKEIPKK
+267 PKK
-277 EIPKKEILKKEIP
+277 EIPKKET
-290 KKEILKK
+290 
-297 EILKK
+297 
-302 EILKKEIPK
+302 
-311 KEILKKEIPKKE
+311 
-323 AENESK
+323 ENESK

-406 LVGRT
+406 LVART
-411 ELANRKSADLFISV
+411 ELANKKSADLFISV

-483 QRLIVS
+483 QRLIIS

-503 IRKNYPDV
+503 VRKNYPDV

>member
-1 MLVRLGVVA
+1 M
-10 CLFWLHFAY
+10 HFAY

-37 ILFNQEVKK
+37 ISFNQEIKK

-72 QFSKQSSITIAQFSP
+72 QFSKQSFITIAQFSP

-115 VEKKPLVRHQ
+115 VEKKPLTSHQ

-145 KSIKKEAKEKTPIK
+145 KSIKKEAKETKEKTPIK
-159 HAHSKHAHSPL
+159 HVHSKHAHSQW

-188 ILKKEILK
+188 
-196 KEILKKE
+196 
-203 IPKKE
+203 
-208 ILKKEIP
+208 
-215 KKEILK
+215 
-221 KEIPKKE
+221 
-228 IPKKEILKKEILKK
+228 
-242 EILKKEILKKEIP
+242 
-255 KKEILKKEIPKK
+255 
-267 EILKKEIPKK
+267 
-277 EIPKKEILKKEIP
+277 
-290 KKEILKK
+290 
-297 EILKK
+297 
-302 EILKKEIPK
+302 
-311 KEILKKEIPKKE
+311 
-323 AENESK
+323 AENEGK

-338 DTFIKTKRK
+338 DAFIKNKRK

-406 LVGRT
+406 LVART
-411 ELANRKSADLFISV
+411 ELANKKSADLFISV
-425 HANSIPKHSTSNAHG
+425 HANSIPKRSTSNAHG

-453 ARKVAEQENKDDV
+453 ARKVAEQENKDNV

-503 IRKNYPDV
+503 VRKNYPDV

>member
-10 CLFWLHFAY
+10 CLFWLHFAC

-25 INIVPFGSSSVK
+25 TNIVPFGSSSVK
-37 ILFNQEVKK
+37 VVFNQEIKK
-46 FKEVSLKNFKSYLE
+46 FKEVPLKNFKSYLE
-60 LEAILTI
+60 LEAVLTI

-72 QFSKQSSITIAQFSP
+72 QFSKQSFITIAQFSP

-93 ISHAPKMTYE
+93 IGYAPKMTYE
-103 VKILKDKLYVSI
+103 IKILKDKLYVSI
-115 VEKKPLVRHQ
+115 VEKKPLARHQ
-125 MAPKPPKHHAL
+125 MVLKPPKHHAL
-136 KHPTPKPAP
+136 KHTTPKPTPKP
-145 KSIKKEAKEKTPIK
+145 IKKEAKKSKETKEKTLIK

-170 NERSA
+170 NERST
-175 KKEIPKKEIPKKE
+175 
-188 ILKKEILK
+188 
-196 KEILKKE
+196 
-203 IPKKE
+203 
-208 ILKKEIP
+208 
-215 KKEILK
+215 
-221 KEIPKKE
+221 
-228 IPKKEILKKEILKK
+228 
-242 EILKKEILKKEIP
+242 
-255 KKEILKKEIPKK
+255 
-267 EILKKEIPKK
+267 
-277 EIPKKEILKKEIP
+277 
-290 KKEILKK
+290 
-297 EILKK
+297 
-302 EILKKEIPK
+302 
-311 KEILKKEIPKKE
+311 KKEIPKKE

-338 DTFIKTKRK
+338 ETLIKTKHK

-406 LVGRT
+406 LVART

>member
-10 CLFWLHFAY
+10 CLFWLHFAC

-25 INIVPFGSSSVK
+25 TNIVPFGSSSVK
-37 ILFNQEVKK
+37 ISFNQEIKK

-115 VEKKPLVRHQ
+115 VEKKPLTKHQ
-125 MAPKPPKHHAL
+125 MAPKPPKHQ
-136 KHPTPKPAP
+136 TPKHQTPKHAP
-145 KSIKKEAKEKTPIK
+145 KSIKKEVKEAKEKTPTK
-159 HAHSKHAHSPL
+159 HAHSKRTHSQL

-188 ILKKEILK
+188 I
-196 KEILKKE
+196 
-203 IPKKE
+203 P
-208 ILKKEIP
+208 
-215 KKEILK
+215 K

-228 IPKKEILKKEILKK
+228 IPKKEI
-242 EILKKEILKKEIP
+242 P
-255 KKEILKKEIPKK
+255 
-267 EILKKEIPKK
+267 
-277 EIPKKEILKKEIP
+277 
-290 KKEILKK
+290 
-297 EILKK
+297 
-302 EILKKEIPK
+302 
-311 KEILKKEIPKKE
+311 KKEIPKKE

-338 DTFIKTKRK
+338 DAFIKPQRK

-411 ELANRKSADLFISV
+411 ELANKKSADLFISV
-425 HANSIPKHSTSNAHG
+425 HANSIPKRSTSNAHG

-503 IRKNYPDV
+503 VRKNYPDV

>member
-1 MLVRLGVVA
+1 M
-10 CLFWLHFAY
+10 HFAC

-37 ILFNQEVKK
+37 ISFNQEIKK

-115 VEKKPLVRHQ
+115 VEKKPLSRHQ

-136 KHPTPKPAP
+136 KHQAPKPAP
-145 KSIKKEAKEKTPIK
+145 KSIKKEAKEAKEKTPTK
-159 HAHSKHAHSPL
+159 HARSKHAHSQW
-170 NERSA
+170 NERST

-188 ILKKEILK
+188 
-196 KEILKKE
+196 
-203 IPKKE
+203 
-208 ILKKEIP
+208 
-215 KKEILK
+215 
-221 KEIPKKE
+221 
-228 IPKKEILKKEILKK
+228 
-242 EILKKEILKKEIP
+242 
-255 KKEILKKEIPKK
+255 
-267 EILKKEIPKK
+267 
-277 EIPKKEILKKEIP
+277 
-290 KKEILKK
+290 
-297 EILKK
+297 
-302 EILKKEIPK
+302 
-311 KEILKKEIPKKE
+311 
-323 AENESK
+323 AENEGK

-338 DTFIKTKRK
+338 DAFIKTKRK

-365 MSANLVCEKDIVLEV
+365 MSTNLVCEKDIVLEV

-406 LVGRT
+406 LVART
-411 ELANRKSADLFISV
+411 ELANKKSADLFISV
-425 HANSIPKHSTSNAHG
+425 HANSIPKRSTSNAHG

-453 ARKVAEQENKDDV
+453 ARKVAEQENKDNV

>member
-10 CLFWLHFAY
+10 CLLWLHFAY

-25 INIVPFGSSSVK
+25 TNIVPFGSSSVK
-37 ILFNQEVKK
+37 VVFNQEIKK
-46 FKEVSLKNFKSYLE
+46 FKEVPLKNFKSYLE

-93 ISHAPKMTYE
+93 IGYAPKMTYE
-103 VKILKDKLYVSI
+103 IKILKDKLYISI
-115 VEKKPLVRHQ
+115 VEKKPLIRHQ
-125 MAPKPPKHHAL
+125 MVLKPPKHHAL
-136 KHPTPKPAP
+136 KHTTPKPTPKP
-145 KSIKKEAKEKTPIK
+145 IKKEAKKSKETKEKTPIK

-175 KKEIPKKEIPKKE
+175 
-188 ILKKEILK
+188 
-196 KEILKKE
+196 
-203 IPKKE
+203 
-208 ILKKEIP
+208 
-215 KKEILK
+215 
-221 KEIPKKE
+221 
-228 IPKKEILKKEILKK
+228 
-242 EILKKEILKKEIP
+242 
-255 KKEILKKEIPKK
+255 
-267 EILKKEIPKK
+267 
-277 EIPKKEILKKEIP
+277 
-290 KKEILKK
+290 
-297 EILKK
+297 
-302 EILKKEIPK
+302 
-311 KEILKKEIPKKE
+311 KKEIPKKE

-406 LVGRT
+406 LVART
-411 ELANRKSADLFISV
+411 ELANKKSADLFISV
-425 HANSIPKHSTSNAHG
+425 HANSIPKRSTSNAHG

>member
-10 CLFWLHFAY
+10 CLLWLHFAY

-25 INIVPFGSSSVK
+25 TNIVPFGSSSVK
-37 ILFNQEVKK
+37 VVFNQEIKK
-46 FKEVSLKNFKSYLE
+46 FKEVPLKNFKSYLE
-60 LEAILTI
+60 LEAVLTI

-93 ISHAPKMTYE
+93 ISYASKMTYE
-103 VKILKDKLYVSI
+103 IKILKDKLYISI
-115 VEKKPLVRHQ
+115 VEKKPLIRHQ
-125 MAPKPPKHHAL
+125 MVLKPPKHHAL
-136 KHPTPKPAP
+136 KHQTPKPVP
-145 KSIKKEAKEKTPIK
+145 KSIKKEAKKSKETKEKTPIK
-159 HAHSKHAHSPL
+159 HAHSKHAHPPL
-170 NERSA
+170 NERST

-188 ILKKEILK
+188 ILKKE
-196 KEILKKE
+196 
-203 IPKKE
+203 
-208 ILKKEIP
+208 
-215 KKEILK
+215 
-221 KEIPKKE
+221 
-228 IPKKEILKKEILKK
+228 
-242 EILKKEILKKEIP
+242 
-255 KKEILKKEIPKK
+255 
-267 EILKKEIPKK
+267 
-277 EIPKKEILKKEIP
+277 
-290 KKEILKK
+290 
-297 EILKK
+297 
-302 EILKKEIPK
+302 
-311 KEILKKEIPKKE
+311 
-323 AENESK
+323 AENEGK

-338 DTFIKTKRK
+338 DTFIKTKHK